1 MNDFFFKSF
10 LLLLKKAIVTNYF
23 FLNYIQDIMVYR
35 KKTSRKGYAKKTQV
49 FGKMNNSKLIA
60 KKRRNNLVK
69 LVKDIQISESEM
81 KYKSGTYS
89 VQTLNHNTV
98 TEAHLWAFPGSSYAL
113 TDIFPGQG
121 TSDGNRIGDRI
132 YCKGIL
138 VRGMFQI
145 TGDRRNTSVAVYFV
159 PHNSEQGSPGDYNQL
174 FHNVTGSSMMDT
186 LQKKRFPKAQFLGRF
201 RVKPSD
207 LYFYP
212 GIAANHTAQS
222 ASIYFK
228 KWIPIE
234 KKLYFKADATTNIS
248 NLEEYGTLVIA
259 PYQNVNTLSTDTLVV
274 NCDLHATTYY
284 KDL

>member
-1 MNDFFFKSF
+1 
-10 LLLLKKAIVTNYF
+10 
-23 FLNYIQDIMVYR
+23 MVYR

-60 KKRRNNLVK
+60 KKRRSNLVK
-69 LVKDIQISESEM
+69 LVKDIQISEGEM

-89 VQTLNHNTV
+89 VQSLNHNSV
-98 TEAHLWAFPGSSYAL
+98 TEAHLWAFPGSAYAL
-113 TDIFPGQG
+113 SDIFPSQG

-145 TGDRRNTSVAVYFV
+145 TGDRRNTSVAIYFV

-186 LQKKRFPKAQFLGRF
+186 LQKKRFPKAKFLGRY

-207 LYFYP
+207 LEAVAGAWNTTP
-212 GIAANHTAQS
+212 NS
-222 ASIYFK
+222 ASIYFR
-228 KWIPIE
+228 KWIPID
-234 KKLYFKADATTNIS
+234 KKLYFKADATTTVS
-248 NLEEYGTLVIA
+248 NLSEYGTLVIA

-274 NCDLHATTYY
+274 NCDIHATTYF